1 MPNLKSAK
9 KRMRS
14 NETCHARN
22 LAVRTKVKNT
32 RRKFMEAAES
42 KEVTAMESTFREYC
56 SALDKAAKKKVIKKN
71 NAIRRK
77 RCAANRLRAAAVA

>member
-14 NETCHARN
+14 NVTCHARN

-42 KEVTAMESTFREYC
+42 QDKTVMESSFREYC

-77 RCAANRLRAAAVA
+77 RCAANRLRAVVVA